1 MILAIGNSGIHE
13 VEAFQSVVT
22 ALQSRGVNKVVLFR
36 QDKCLESDFLVYQ
49 ANATGVR
56 YDVVIDSTP
65 YCIDDF
71 TGIWYLKPHLP
82 KELLLL
88 EPGEYRQM
96 VNRQFQEMRHA
107 LRTLFRDKKWVN
119 DPWAEAIAENKL
131 LQLKVATDLGFSIP
145 PTLVTS
151 DPDRVRAFF
160 YQQSGGVIMKLLA
173 PAMIM
178 NNVMYTNRLS
188 EEALAG
194 IDRIKQA
201 PAIFQGYV
209 EKAYELRITVVGD
222 KIFAAK
228 IDSQV
233 DPETAVDW
241 RRKPRLNDTDLKMSS
256 VTLPSDVEARLFKLV
271 AKLGLRFGCIDMIV
285 SPSGD
290 YIFLEINPNG
300 QWYFVQLRTQ
310 ARIAEAIADLLV

>member
-49 ANATGVR
+49 ADATGVR
-56 YDVVIDSTP
+56 YDVVIDSTS

-285 SPSGD
+285 TLSGD

>member
-13 VEAFQSVVT
+13 VEAFQSVVA
-22 ALQSRGVNKVVLFR
+22 ALQSRGIDKVVLFR
-36 QDKCLESDFLVYQ
+36 QDKCLESDFLVYE
-49 ANATGVR
+49 ADATGVR
-56 YDVVIDSTP
+56 YDVIIDSVP
-65 YCIDDF
+65 YRIDDF

-131 LQLKVATDLGFSIP
+131 LQLKVAVELGLAIP

-151 DPDRVRAFF
+151 DPARVRTFF
-160 YQQSGGVIMKLLA
+160 HNQSGNVVFKLLA

-178 NNVMYTNRLS
+178 NNVMYTSHLS
-188 EEALAG
+188 EEAMEG

-201 PAIFQGYV
+201 PAIFQRYV

-228 IDSQV
+228 IDSQS

-241 RRKPRLNDTDLKMSS
+241 RRKPRLNDTELKMES
-256 VTLPSDVEARLFKLV
+256 VTLPCDIETQLFALV
-271 AKLGLRFGCIDMIV
+271 RRLGLRFGCIDMIV
-285 SPSGD
+285 TPRGE
-290 YIFLEINPNG
+290 YVFLEINPNG
-300 QWYFVQLRTQ
+300 QWYFVQLKTQ